1 MLNYTSGTTG
11 DSKGVKVTHWGIL
24 SAATLGAELV
34 QTTDAD
40 SYISYLPAPHVFEN
54 FIFVTILMTGARVGF
69 FQGDPLKLVDDCQ
82 AL

>member
-24 SAATLGAELV
+24 SAATLGVELV
-34 QTTDAD
+34 GTTEHDT
-40 SYISYLPAPHVFEN
+40 YISYLPAPHVFEN
-54 FIFVTILMTGARVGF
+54 FIFVTILMTGAKVGF